1 MQKEDSSL
9 KYKGDSFFQSKK
21 TKEPK
26 DFLEG
31 FWNTIIPAM
40 PSAENTI
47 KNSPSW
53 GSGVF
58 LYEFYSTT

>member
-26 DFLEG
+26 YFLEG
-31 FWNTIIPAM
+31 FLNTIIPAM

-53 GSGVF
+53 G
-58 LYEFYSTT
+58 